1 LSLSYFFFL
10 SILTVEIGVIDDDKK
25 NNGNGIDECKP
36 KDPTVESSPSA
47 KVNGTPNDDGDNDDD
62 DKTEELVAESSEAE
76 CGPSSSNGQ
85 NGTENSSGT
94 ACLILEDSEDDTDE
108 DGEEFE
114 GSMKL
119 E

>member
-1 LSLSYFFFL
+1 MKLNKS
-10 SILTVEIGVIDDDKK
+10 IDDDKK
-25 NNGNGIDECKP
+25 NVGNGIDECKP
-36 KDPTVESSPSA
+36 KDPTAESSPGA
-47 KVNGTPNDDGDNDDD
+47 KVNGKPNDDEENDE
-62 DKTEELVAESSEAE
+62 TEELVAESSEAE

-85 NGTENSSGT
+85 NGTENSPGT

-114 GSMKL
+114 GSLKL